1 MIEVMIK
8 FLYTLSAILIIM
20 GVVKLIIALAAF
32 IKEKNEQE

>member
-20 GVVKLIIALAAF
+20 GVVKLIIALVAF